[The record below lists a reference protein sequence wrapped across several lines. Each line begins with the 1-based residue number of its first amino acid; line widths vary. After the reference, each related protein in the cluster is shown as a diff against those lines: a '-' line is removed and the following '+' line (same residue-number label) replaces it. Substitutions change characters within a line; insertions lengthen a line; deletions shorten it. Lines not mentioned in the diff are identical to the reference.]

1 MKTIGFIGLGTMGFP
16 MAKNIL
22 QKNGALVAADLMEA
36 PKAEM
41 KKLGA
46 EIAADNAEA
55 AAKCDILFLSLP
67 TVKAVEA
74 VMLGEDG
81 LLAHAKKGQYIVDT
95 STIGYKMSRQI
106 GEEAEKK
113 GVHYVDCPISGG
125 AGRAASGDLS
135 IICGATEA
143 EMKEA
148 GIADLLDM
156 IGSDVHYTGKRG
168 SGVALKIINNMLSK
182 SILFADAEAIVMA
195 EHMGVSFDDL
205 YEVIQSSSSQNEI
218 LRIKREHI
226 RNHEYD
232 PTGKSYSPITM
243 SLKDLGLARELGDEL
258 GIANFCCNDVIQ
270 WYRMGMQRG
279 YEKKDSSS
287 IVELMRELEQPGK

>member
-1 MKTIGFIGLGTMGFP
+1 MGFP

-113 GVHYVDCPISGG
+113 GVHYVRNYHITT
-125 AGRAASGDLS
+125 AITL
-135 IICGATEA
+135 
-143 EMKEA
+143 EM
-148 GIADLLDM
+148 
-156 IGSDVHYTGKRG
+156 V
-168 SGVALKIINNMLSK
+168 
-182 SILFADAEAIVMA
+182 
-195 EHMGVSFDDL
+195 
-205 YEVIQSSSSQNEI
+205 
-218 LRIKREHI
+218 
-226 RNHEYD
+226 
-232 PTGKSYSPITM
+232 
-243 SLKDLGLARELGDEL
+243 
-258 GIANFCCNDVIQ
+258 
-270 WYRMGMQRG
+270 
-279 YEKKDSSS
+279 
-287 IVELMRELEQPGK
+287 